1 MQALKGG
8 SNMAVMKSLADMTL
22 TEKLGQMIVTGLPG
36 PELDGEFVRL
46 VREEKIGNVILFQYN
61 QRDREQLSKLCA
73 DLRELILEET
83 GTPPLIS
90 SDEEGGIVSRLPESM
105 GKMPS
110 AMAMASLEDPQAVY
124 NAALWTGR
132 QLRSVG
138 INFVLAPVLDINNN
152 LDNPVIGVRSF
163 GRDADT
169 VCALGREA
177 LRGFRDAGIMCV
189 GKHFPGHGDTATDPH
204 LDFALVTKGR
214 EELRALELVPF
225 RMAMEEDVPAIM
237 VAHVAFAGEDG
248 LPSTLSPQIITGLLR
263 EELGYRGLVVSDCM
277 EMDAIRANFGVA
289 QGVLRSVKA
298 GMDQVGIS
306 RSPHEVRAALKA
318 LREAVEDGS
327 LPMERIDSAV
337 ERILACKAR
346 YAGPPIPW
354 SGADQARCNALADSL
369 FTRAVDRGVL
379 PQGGTLALGDRPRF
393 LSPIRQ
399 QLSLVTD
406 KESRL
411 SLAEELAAQFGG
423 EARDLPLR
431 PDEAQRAE
439 LLRWAAEGTSIV
451 AGSLNAAIYREQM
464 ELLQSL
470 AGLGLPMACA
480 ALRSPFELDRL
491 PEAVLRIPLYEYS
504 PRAVRQVCRFL
515 KGAGGCPA

>member
-1 MQALKGG
+1 
-8 SNMAVMKSLADMTL
+8 
-22 TEKLGQMIVTGLPG
+22 
-36 PELDGEFVRL
+36 
-46 VREEKIGNVILFQYN
+46 
-61 QRDREQLSKLCA
+61 
-73 DLRELILEET
+73 
-83 GTPPLIS
+83 
-90 SDEEGGIVSRLPESM
+90 
-105 GKMPS
+105 
-110 AMAMASLEDPQAVY
+110 
-124 NAALWTGR
+124 
-132 QLRSVG
+132 
-138 INFVLAPVLDINNN
+138 
-152 LDNPVIGVRSF
+152 
-163 GRDADT
+163 
-169 VCALGREA
+169 
-177 LRGFRDAGIMCV
+177 
-189 GKHFPGHGDTATDPH
+189 
-204 LDFALVTKGR
+204 
-214 EELRALELVPF
+214 
-225 RMAMEEDVPAIM
+225 MEEDVPAIM

-306 RSPHEVRAALKA
+306 RSPYEVRAALKA

-354 SGADQARCNALADSL
+354 SGADQTRCNALADSL

-411 SLAEELAAQFGG
+411 SLAEELAALGVP
-423 EARDLPLR
+423 A
-431 PDEAQRAE
+431 

-451 AGSLNAAIYREQM
+451 AGSLNAAIYREQL

-504 PRAVRQVCRFL
+504 PRAVRQVSRFL

>member
-1 MQALKGG
+1 MEA
-8 SNMAVMKSLADMTL
+8 MKSLADMTL

-36 PELDGEFVRL
+36 PELDEEFVRL

-61 QRDREQLSKLCA
+61 QRDRAQLSKLCA
-73 DLRELILEET
+73 DLRQLILEET
-83 GTPPLIS
+83 GIPPLIS

-105 GKMPS
+105 AKMPS
-110 AMAMASLEDPQAVY
+110 AMAVASLGDPQAVY
-124 NAALWTGR
+124 DAALWTGR
-132 QLRSVG
+132 QLRGVG
-138 INFVLAPVLDINNN
+138 INFVLAPVLDVNNN
-152 LDNPVIGVRSF
+152 LDNPVIGVRSL

-177 LRGFRDAGIMCV
+177 LRGYRDAGVMSV

-214 EELRALELVPF
+214 EELRALELLPF

-237 VAHVAFAGEDG
+237 VAHVAFSGEDG
-248 LPSTLSPQIITGLLR
+248 LPSTLSPQVITGLLR

-277 EMDAIRANFGVA
+277 EMDAIRAHFGVA
-289 QGVLRSVKA
+289 QGALRSVKA

-306 RSPHEVRAALKA
+306 RSVPEVRAALKL

-327 LPMERIDSAV
+327 LPMERIDGAV

-346 YAGPPIPW
+346 YAGSAAPW
-354 SGADQARCNALADSL
+354 SDGDQARCAALADGL
-369 FTRAVDRGVL
+369 FTRAVEQGVQ
-379 PQGGTLALGDRPRF
+379 PQGVTLELGPRPRF
-393 LSPIRQ
+393 LSPVRQ

-411 SLAEELAAQFGG
+411 SMAEELAARFGG
-423 EARDLPLR
+423 EARELPLR
-431 PDEAQRAE
+431 PDEAQRKE
-439 LLRWAAEGTSIV
+439 LLRWAAQGTAIV
-451 AGSLNAAIYREQM
+451 AGSLNATIYREQL
-464 ELLQSL
+464 ELLQAL
-470 AGLGLPMACA
+470 AELGLPMACA
-480 ALRSPFELDRL
+480 ALRNPFELERL

-504 PRAVRQVCRFL
+504 RRAIRQVERFL
-515 KGAGGCPA
+515 RQ